1 MIEPRNAYFEKDDT
15 LGMVEVNTGISANG
29 KEISASSGSES
40 MACLVAPVKT
50 GATKHAILRKH
61 VVNNMKQNERGGLMA
76 LCCVDRWRLP
86 E

>member
-50 GATKHAILRKH
+50 G
-61 VVNNMKQNERGGLMA
+61 ERQ
-76 LCCVDRWRLP
+76 
-86 E
+86 